1 MPKFVYWKREKKNDS
16 WKFIPIEEVEN
27 VKKDKG
33 AMFTTWM
40 SFEKEPL
47 DNERDDIINLA
58 VRRYGDLPIDFDS
71 KDDMEIAR
79 KAAIMVVAKFTSMG
93 VKENDIRI
101 FVSGGKGYHVV
112 LDQRVFSAQNGDPL
126 LPLIYKNMVSCLF
139 PSKGDSVF
147 DCIDMSLYNMK
158 KGKMFRLPD
167 VQRQDTG
174 RFKTL
179 ITFNELKNLSSDEH
193 LKISSTVRLSPLS
206 IIPKKATVNAE
217 LSVLY
222 MQQMMQVHNE
232 LSKTKKAPESM
243 PVLDT
248 KTLLPCTKIILGL
261 TDKAND
267 EMSFNEMCF
276 SAIVPS
282 LRESGYQHDE
292 MLYVPEVEAFI
303 SSFEG
308 SENYTSETDKL
319 QHLKGVIARD
329 RNNPSGFSCGSMRKA
344 MNWNCACCSDCPV
357 LIKSYFFDSYEDSE
371 DPSTQEKNL
380 VKSSDGRMLED
391 LAPNPVLNE
400 LLNDY
405 SLSHISG
412 KEVII
417 YKEAGIKNSPVVFMN
432 RMAFEGMARNLPK
445 LPVVLPN
452 GKIKQLKMSDAWLES
467 PKRRYYKNG
476 IIFDPSGKRGAKGGY
491 YNTWRGFPMTPD
503 ITISPEEAAE
513 KCKLYRRHVEHYL
526 CADKPDVI
534 RFVWAWLSD
543 MVKNP
548 GGKKPGSS
556 IVIKGGKG
564 VGKSTIAR
572 PFELIMGDYCM
583 SIAGPNQ
590 LFSQFNSHL
599 ADKILLVLEEAVW
612 GGDLKTESTLKSMIT
627 ETSTAIE
634 RKGFPVYKSDTYMR
648 LIMCSNADW
657 VVPSSS
663 DERRFLILDVGD
675 VKPSR
680 DYFNRLY
687 YEIENG
693 GAEGLYN
700 WLLSLNYDDVCLFDP
715 PVTDGLDSQ
724 KLMSLNSCQEWWFQ
738 YLQNGVR
745 ESGGDYHVMV
755 PWDEVLTVKE
765 AYDSYVSWCKKTNQ
779 RHVSKVRGLT
789 SSIFG
794 KSGLCPSVRTSKY
807 IDGFTVNAWRIGSL
821 ENARKIFLTKM
832 NINGGTEFS
841 DVFSEVK
848 YDI

>member
-1 MPKFVYWKREKKNDS
+1 MPKYVYWKREKKNDS
-16 WKFIPIEEVEN
+16 WKFIPIEEIES
-27 VKKDKG
+27 VKNDKG

-47 DNERDDIINLA
+47 DNERDDILNLA

-71 KDDMEIAR
+71 KEDMEIAR
-79 KAAIMVVAKFTSMG
+79 KAAMLVVSKFISMG
-93 VKENDIRI
+93 VKEKDIRI

-112 LDQRVFSAQNGDPL
+112 LDQRIFSAQNGDPL
-126 LPLIYKNMVSCLF
+126 LPLIYKNMVSYLF
-139 PSKGDSVF
+139 PSKGDSIF

-179 ITFNELKNLSSDEH
+179 ITFQELKELSANEH
-193 LKISSTVRLSPLS
+193 LKISSSVRVSPVS
-206 IIPKKATVNAE
+206 ITPKKVTVNAE
-217 LSVLY
+217 LTVLY
-222 MQQMMQVHNE
+222 TQQLMQVHST
-232 LSKTKKAPESM
+232 LTKAQKAPDSM

-248 KTLLPCTKIILGL
+248 KTLFPCTKTILGL

-292 MLYVPEVEAFI
+292 MLYVPEVENFI
-303 SSFEG
+303 ASFEG

-344 MNWNCACCSDCPV
+344 MNWNCSCCSDCPV

-371 DPSTQEKNL
+371 DPNTQEKNM
-380 VKSSDGRMLED
+380 VKSPDGRLLED

-405 SLSHISG
+405 SLTHING
-412 KEVII
+412 KEVIV
-417 YKEAGIKNSPVVFMN
+417 YQDASDKDAQAVFMN
-432 RMAFEGMARNLPK
+432 RMTFEGMARNLPK
-445 LPVVLPN
+445 LPVVMPN
-452 GKIKQLKMSDAWLES
+452 GKMKFMKMSDAWLES
-467 PKRRYYKNG
+467 PKRKYYKNG
-476 IIFDPSGKRGAKGGY
+476 VIFDPSGKKDKASGY
-491 YNTWRGFPMTPD
+491 YNTWKGFSMSPD
-503 ITISPEEAAE
+503 ITMTPEEASE
-513 KCKLYRRHVEHYL
+513 KCKLYREHIEHYL
-526 CADKPDVI
+526 CKDRQDVI
-534 RFVWAWLSD
+534 RFVWAWMSD

-590 LFSQFNSHL
+590 LFSHFNSHL
-599 ADKILLVLEEAVW
+599 EDKILLVLEEAVW
-612 GGDLKTESTLKSMIT
+612 GGNVKTESMLKSMIT
-627 ETSTAIE
+627 ETSMAIE
-634 RKGFPVYKSDTYMR
+634 RKGYQVYKSNTYMR

-675 VKPSR
+675 EKPNR
-680 DYFNRLY
+680 EYFNRLY

-715 PVTDGLDSQ
+715 PVTKGLDSQ
-724 KLMSLNSCQEWWFQ
+724 KLMSLTSCQEWWFL
-738 YLQNGVR
+738 YLQNGSR
-745 ESGGDYHVMV
+745 ESGNDYHIMV
-755 PWDEVLTVKE
+755 PWEDVITVKD
-765 AYDSYVSWCKKTNQ
+765 AYDSYVSWCKKTSQ
-779 RHVSKVRGLT
+779 HHVARSRELT

-794 KSGLCPSVRTSKY
+794 KSGLCPSTRTTKY
-807 IDGFTVNAWRIGSL
+807 VSGYSANAWNVGSL
-821 ENARKIFLTKM
+821 ESARKKFLKKM
-832 NINGGTEFS
+832 NLAG
-841 DVFSEVK
+841 DVNFSEVISTLK
-848 YDI
+848 FDI